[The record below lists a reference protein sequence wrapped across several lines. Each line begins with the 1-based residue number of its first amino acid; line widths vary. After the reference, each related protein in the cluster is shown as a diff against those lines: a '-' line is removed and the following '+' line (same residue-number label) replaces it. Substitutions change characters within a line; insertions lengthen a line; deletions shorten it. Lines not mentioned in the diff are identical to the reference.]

1 MPPNPHAGLVVIH
14 GSGDSTRRNAW
25 YLDIVD
31 DLARRGIAIWFPDK
45 RGTGASGGEWR
56 DASFETLAQDAIAG
70 RAALA
75 DAIAGLPI
83 GYLGISQGGW
93 IAPLAAQAEAT
104 PFVVSLSAAMVS
116 PNVQLDHEVR
126 ADLHRNLPG
135 FIVPLAF
142 PVAAAAPRWRYPEF
156 WRANGDFDPAAA
168 IRTSGAPTFIA
179 YGDQDELDNVP
190 VSQSLDLIE
199 AARAAGVDIEVMVV
213 AGGGHDLSPGEGTG
227 PTDPAVLDRIAA
239 FVGAHSGVTG
249 P

>member
-1 MPPNPHAGLVVIH
+1 M
-14 GSGDSTRRNAW
+14 
-25 YLDIVD
+25 
-31 DLARRGIAIWFPDK
+31 
-45 RGTGASGGEWR
+45 
-56 DASFETLAQDAIAG
+56 
-70 RAALA
+70 A
-75 DAIAGLPI
+75 DTIAGLPT

-135 FIVPLAF
+135 FIVPLAL

-168 IRTSGAPTFIA
+168 IRASGAPTFIA

-199 AARAAGVDIEVMVV
+199 AAQAAGVDIEVMVV

-227 PTDPAVLDRIAA
+227 PTDRAVLDRVAA